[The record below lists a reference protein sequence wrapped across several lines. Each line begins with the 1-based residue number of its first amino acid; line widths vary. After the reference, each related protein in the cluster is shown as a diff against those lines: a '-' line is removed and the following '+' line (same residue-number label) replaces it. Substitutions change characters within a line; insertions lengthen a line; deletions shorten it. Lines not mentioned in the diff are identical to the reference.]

1 MKKRII
7 KKVAVLGSGI
17 MGSRIA
23 AHFANVGY
31 KVLLLDIVPKEL
43 NDKERQKG
51 ISESDI
57 SFRNRIVNEA
67 WQTAVKSKPAPLYH
81 EDFASRVTTGN
92 FDDNMKDIADC
103 DWVIEV
109 VVENLK
115 IKQSVFEQVEKHRKQ
130 GTLITSN
137 TSGIPIHLMLEG
149 RSEDFQRHFCGTHFF
164 NPPRYLRLLEVIPTP
179 ETAPEVVDFLMHF
192 GELKL
197 GKTTVLAKD
206 TPAFIANRIG
216 IYSIMKVVD
225 TMNKLGLDIDEIDKL
240 TGPVINRPKSA
251 TFRTSDVV
259 GLDTLVKVAKNLHEG
274 LKDDEDR
281 DIFKLPP
288 VIAQMEEKKWLG
300 DKTGQGFY
308 KKTKDKQ
315 GNTEILTLDLKDME
329 YKPKGKAK
337 FDVMEVTKG
346 MDDDTKKF
354 KTLFADQGKAGEF
367 YRDSFYGLFAYSSN
381 RIPEVADDLYKIDDA
396 LRAGFGWGYGP
407 FETWDM
413 LGVQK
418 TVEKMEAAGY
428 KPKQWVYDMLGA
440 GATSFYK
447 TEGGQRKYYDIES
460 KSYKTIPG
468 TEAFILLDTLRENQV
483 LWKNAGASIIDLG
496 DGILNLEF
504 HSKSNTLGGEVID
517 AMNRAIDMA
526 EKEYS
531 GLVIANEGTNFSVG
545 ANIGMIF
552 MTAIEQE
559 FDELNFMIQQ
569 FQKSIMRVRYSAI
582 PVVVAPHGQTL
593 GGGCEITLHADKVQA
608 AAETYIGLVEV
619 GVGLIPAGGGT
630 KEMALRTADRYTK
643 GDVELNELQNSF
655 MNIAM
660 AKVATSAYEA
670 MDMDYIRR
678 NDGISVNQD
687 RRIADAKAVALQL
700 ANQGYVQQAQ
710 RTDIKVQGRAG
721 IALFKGGISGMQ
733 VGRYISE
740 HDAKIAEKLAYV
752 ICGGDLSYPQEV
764 SEQYLLDL
772 EREAFLSL
780 CGEKKTLERIQS
792 ILQKGKPLRN

>member
-1 MKKRII
+1 
-7 KKVAVLGSGI
+7 

-23 AHFANVGY
+23 AHFANIGL
-31 KVLLLDIVPKEL
+31 KVLLLDIAPKEP
-43 NDKERQKG
+43 NEAEQKKG
-51 ISESDI
+51 LSKDSVAVK
-57 SFRNRIVNEA
+57 NRIVNEA
-67 WQTAVKSKPAPLYH
+67 WKSAVKSKPAPLYH
-81 EDFASRVTTGN
+81 EDFADHVSLGN
-92 FDDNMKDIADC
+92 FEDNMKDIHDC

-109 VVENLK
+109 VVENLN
-115 IKQSVFEQVEKHRKQ
+115 IKKSVFEQVEKYRKP
-130 GTLITSN
+130 GSLITTN

-149 RSEDFQRHFCGTHFF
+149 RSDDFQKHFCGTHFF
-164 NPPRYLRLLEVIPTP
+164 NPPRYLRLLEIIPSPKTDP
-179 ETAPEVVDFLMHF
+179 DVVKFLMHF
-192 GELKL
+192 GDLQL
-197 GKTTVLAKD
+197 GKTTVLCKD
-206 TPAFIANRIG
+206 TPAFIANRVG

-225 TMNKLGLDIDEIDKL
+225 TMEKLGLNFDEVDKL
-240 TGPVINRPKSA
+240 TGPVIDRPKSA

-259 GLDTLVKVAKNLHEG
+259 GLDTLVKVANNLYEG
-274 LKDDEDR
+274 LKEDEAR
-281 DIFKLPP
+281 DIFKLSP
-288 VIAQMEEKKWLG
+288 IITKMEENKWLG

-308 KKTKDKQ
+308 KKTKDKE
-315 GNTEILTLDLKDME
+315 GNTEILTLDLDSME

-337 FDVMEVTKG
+337 FDVMEVTKT
-346 MDDDTKKF
+346 MESDSQKYR
-354 KTLFADQGKAGEF
+354 TLFSDKGKAGEF
-367 YRDSFYGLFAYSSN
+367 YRDSFYGLFEYATK
-381 RIPEVADDLYKIDDA
+381 RIPEIADELYKIDDA
-396 LRAGFGWGYGP
+396 LSAGFGWGYGP

-418 TVEKMEAAGY
+418 TVEKMEEAGY
-428 KPKQWVYDMLGA
+428 KPKQWVYDMLASGI
-440 GATSFYK
+440 TSFYK
-447 TEGGQRKYYDIES
+447 TENGVKQYYDIAS
-460 KSYKTIPG
+460 KSYKVIPG
-468 TEAFILLDTLRENQV
+468 TESIILLDTLRENKV

-504 HSKSNTLGGEVID
+504 HSKSNSLGGEVVEGI
-517 AMNRAIDMA
+517 NRAIDMA
-526 EKEYS
+526 EKDYQ
-531 GLVIANEGTNFSVG
+531 GLVIANEGSNFSVG

-569 FQKSIMRVRYSAI
+569 FQKTIMRARYSSI

-593 GGGCEITLHADKVQA
+593 GGGCELTMHADKVQA

-643 GDVELNELQNSF
+643 GDIELNELQNRF

-678 NDGISVNQD
+678 DDGVTINQD
-687 RRIADAKAVALQL
+687 RRIADAKAQALRL
-700 ANQGYVQQAQ
+700 AEQGYVQPAQ
-710 RTDIKVQGRAG
+710 RTNIRVQGRTG
-721 IALFKGGISGMQ
+721 IALFKGGISSML

-740 HDAKIAEKLAYV
+740 HDAKIADKLAYV

-780 CGEKKTLERIQS
+780 CGERKTLERIQN

>member
-1 MKKRII
+1 MKRTI

-23 AHFANVGY
+23 AHFANIGL
-31 KVLLLDIVPKEL
+31 KVLLLDIAPKEL
-43 NDKERQKG
+43 NEGEKKKG
-51 ISESDI
+51 LSLDNPAV
-57 SFRNRIVNEA
+57 RNRIVNDA
-67 WQTAVKSKPAPLYH
+67 WLAAVNSSPAPLYDK
-81 EDFASRVTTGN
+81 EFADHVTTGN
-92 FDDNMKDIADC
+92 FDDNMKDIKDC

-115 IKQSVFEQVEKHRKQ
+115 IKKSVFEEVEKHRRP
-130 GTLITSN
+130 GTLITTN

-164 NPPRYLRLLEVIPTP
+164 NPPRYLRLLEIIPTP
-179 ETAPEVVDFLMHF
+179 KTDPAVISFLMHF
-192 GELKL
+192 GDLQL
-197 GKTTVLAKD
+197 GKTTVLCKD
-206 TPAFIANRIG
+206 TPAFIANRVG

-225 TMNKLGLDIDEIDKL
+225 TMQKLDLNIDEIDKL
-240 TGPVINRPKSA
+240 TGPVIGRPKSA

-259 GLDTLVKVAKNLHEG
+259 GLDTLVKVANNLYEG
-274 LKDDEDR
+274 LPEDEAR
-281 DIFKLPP
+281 DTFKLPS
-288 VIAQMEEKKWLG
+288 IITKMEENKWLG

-308 KKTKDKQ
+308 KKTKDKE
-315 GNTEILTLDLKDME
+315 GNTEILTLDLASLE
-329 YKPKGKAK
+329 YKPKQKVK
-337 FDVMEVTKG
+337 FDVLEATKTME
-346 MDDDTKKF
+346 DDSQKY
-354 KTLFADQGKAGEF
+354 KTLFSDKGKAGDF
-367 YRDSFYGLFAYSSN
+367 YRDSFYGLFEYASR

-396 LRAGFGWGYGP
+396 LRAGFGWEYGP
-407 FETWDM
+407 FETWD
-413 LGVQK
+413 LVGVQK
-418 TVEKMEAAGY
+418 TIEKMEAAGY
-428 KPKQWVYDMLGA
+428 KPKQWVYDMLESGA
-440 GATSFYK
+440 PTFYK
-447 TEGGQRKYYDIES
+447 TEIGVKKYYDIAS
-460 KSYKTIPG
+460 KSYKVIPG
-468 TEAFILLDTLRENQV
+468 TEAFVLLDTLRENKV
-483 LWKNAGASIIDLG
+483 LWKNAGASIFDLG

-504 HSKSNTLGGEVID
+504 HSKSNSIGGEVIEGI
-517 AMNRAIDMA
+517 NRAIDMA
-526 EKEYS
+526 EKDFL
-531 GLVIANEGTNFSVG
+531 GLVIANEGANFSVG

-569 FQKSIMRVRYSAI
+569 FQNTIMRARYSSI

-593 GGGCEITLHADKVQA
+593 GGGCELTMHADKVQA

-643 GDVELNELQNSF
+643 GDIELNELQNSF

-670 MDMDYIRR
+670 MELDYIRR
-678 NDGISVNQD
+678 SDGVSINQD
-687 RRIADAKAVALQL
+687 RRIADAKAQALLL
-700 ANQGYVQQAQ
+700 AEKGYVQPAR
-710 RTDIKVQGRAG
+710 RTDIRVQGRTG
-721 IALFKGGISGMQ
+721 IALFEGGINGML
-733 VGRYISE
+733 VGRYISQ

-752 ICGGDLSYPQEV
+752 ICGGDLSYPQDV

-780 CGEKKTLERIQS
+780 CGERKTLERIQS

>member
-1 MKKRII
+1 MKRTI

-23 AHFANVGY
+23 AHFANIGLR
-31 KVLLLDIVPKEL
+31 VLLLDIVPREL
-43 NDKERQKG
+43 NDVEKKKG
-51 ISESDI
+51 VNETDS
-57 SFRNRIVNEA
+57 SFKNRIVNEA
-67 WQTAVKSKPAPLYH
+67 WQTAVKSKPAPLY
-81 EDFASRVTTGN
+81 EESFASRVTTGN
-92 FDDNMKDIADC
+92 FDDNMKDISDC
-103 DWVIEV
+103 DWIIEV

-115 IKQSVFEQVEKHRKQ
+115 IKKSVFDQVEQFRKE

-137 TSGIPIHLMLEG
+137 TSGIPIHLMLDG
-149 RSEDFQRHFCGTHFF
+149 RSEDFQKHFCGTHFF
-164 NPPRYLRLLEVIPTP
+164 NPPRYLRLLEIIPTAK
-179 ETAPEVVDFLMHF
+179 TDPEVVKFLMHF
-192 GELKL
+192 GDLQL
-197 GKTTVLAKD
+197 GKTTVLCKD

-225 TMNKLGLDIDEIDKL
+225 TMKKLDLTIDEIDKL

-259 GLDTLVKVAKNLHEG
+259 GLDTLIKVASNLYEG
-274 LKDDEDR
+274 LKEDESR

-288 VIAQMEEKKWLG
+288 VITQMEEKKWLG
-300 DKTGQGFY
+300 DKTSQGFY
-308 KKTKDKQ
+308 KKTKDSQ

-329 YKPKGKAK
+329 YKPKSKVK
-337 FDVMEVTKG
+337 FDVMETTKG
-346 MDDDTKKF
+346 MEDDAQKF
-354 KTLFADQGKAGEF
+354 KTLFGDKGKAGEF
-367 YRDSFYGLFAYSSN
+367 YRDSFYGLFEYSTK
-381 RIPEVADDLYKIDDA
+381 RIPEVADDLFKIDDA

-418 TVEKMEAAGY
+418 TTEKMEAAGY
-428 KPKQWVYDMLGA
+428 KPKQWVYDMIA
-440 GATSFYK
+440 SGATTFYK
-447 TEGGQRKYYDIES
+447 TESGVKKYYDINS
-460 KSYKTIPG
+460 KSYKVVPG
-468 TEAFILLDTLRENQV
+468 TEAFILLDTLRENNV
-483 LWKNAGASIIDLG
+483 IWKNAGASIIDLG

-504 HSKSNTLGGEVID
+504 HSKSNSLGGEVID
-517 AMNRAIDMA
+517 GLNRAIDMA
-526 EKEYS
+526 EKDYR
-531 GLVIANEGTNFSVG
+531 GLVIANEGANFSVG

-569 FQKSIMRVRYSAI
+569 FQKTIMRVRYSSI

-670 MDMDYIRR
+670 MDLDYIRR
-678 NDGISVNQD
+678 DDGVSINQD
-687 RRIADAKAVALQL
+687 RRIADAKAAALRL
-700 ANQGYVQQAQ
+700 AELGYVQQAQ
-710 RTDIKVQGRAG
+710 RTNIRVQGRAG
-721 IALFKGGISGMQ
+721 IALFKGGINGMKI
-733 VGRYISE
+733 GRYISD